1 MRCRYYRS
9 IIVKNPPSYR
19 GYIRGWKTHNAATSI
34 TLKGNW
40 LDGTGFTTGT
50 PLKVLVMT
58 GCLVLTTEEPLP
70 LPPPEPEIMQML
82 RKVCKLSG
90 RKQQKILAFIELITA
105 KRPPSGKWIRG
116 GD

>member
-1 MRCRYYRS
+1 M
-9 IIVKNPPSYR
+9 
-19 GYIRGWKTHNAATSI
+19 
-34 TLKGNW
+34 
-40 LDGTGFTTGT
+40 
-50 PLKVLVMT
+50 MT